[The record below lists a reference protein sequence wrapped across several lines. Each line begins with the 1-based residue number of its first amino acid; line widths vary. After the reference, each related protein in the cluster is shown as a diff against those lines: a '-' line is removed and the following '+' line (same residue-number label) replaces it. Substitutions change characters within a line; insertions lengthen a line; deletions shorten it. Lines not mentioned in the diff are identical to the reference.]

1 MRTRRRFEILWES
14 RLGAWTE
21 DLGAI
26 FARVPRTTGDGW
38 SMRSFPALKNR
49 APVVPGRGLLASL
62 LVHAGAF
69 ALLSHASLTARV
81 EPVVAAAARDDSPI
95 YLDLRV
101 LKELKI
107 LRALPVVT
115 PPGTGGTPGVPGRA
129 PMLPRPTTQEPP
141 QASTATNPK
150 FTIVVNPLK
159 AESRTQAIHQSM
171 APPDLSIK
179 VDQQLPDIVLADGA
193 AAPQKPQVDLQLH
206 QPVAHDPVP
215 DSQSVAPPVIAS
227 DAPQLPVRIA
237 DSVPKPKMPTAYF
250 ASDSLHQPVARAP
263 LPDSK
268 TEAAPAIP
276 SNAPQL
282 PIKIAASAP
291 QPKMPTAY
299 FTSDSLHPV
308 ARAPLPDSQRAAA
321 PDVPSN
327 APQPPIK
334 IAASAPQPKMPTAY
348 FTSDSL
354 RAPHDA
360 GTAAPRKDASADPS
374 PDGGGGIVV
383 MSAQPAPFSQLA
395 TLAQGNRYGAI
406 AIAPS
411 KPGPGSPGGKPNSA
425 SAGGA
430 SGVGAG
436 GDASVGLGP
445 GNSGGGGAGPATPE
459 RASFSAVGGSG
470 GTGGVDANGL
480 LAPVLPAAVFP
491 VTIAPKLRH
500 APLVISAGPMGGG
513 GLDVYGALTCGK
525 VYSIFLAM
533 PGKNWAL
540 QYCAH
545 EASGAPAAATAPP
558 TAGVVQMQAGI
569 VPPTPE
575 QQFDF
580 RRLPV
585 PDKDGDKLIVLQ
597 GMIGADGSVGNVRVF
612 RGVLPEMDA
621 EAAQAFGKWKFK
633 PATRAGA
640 PVVLDVLVGVPASQP
655 ESASAVPSGVEISR

>member
-14 RLGAWTE
+14 RLGAWAE

-26 FARVPRTTGDGW
+26 FARAPRTAGDAW
-38 SMRSFPALKNR
+38 SMRSFPFLKNR
-49 APVVPGRGLLASL
+49 GPLVPARGLLASL
-62 LVHAGAF
+62 LVHTGAF
-69 ALLSHASLTARV
+69 VLLSHASMAARV
-81 EPVVAAAARDDSPI
+81 EPVVAAAARDDAPI
-95 YLDLRV
+95 YLDLRA

-115 PPGTGGTPGVPGRA
+115 PPGPGGAPGVPGRPTVA
-129 PMLPRPTTQEPP
+129 PRPATQDPP
-141 QASTATNPK
+141 QASTATSPK
-150 FTIVVNPLK
+150 FTIIVNPLK
-159 AESRTQAIHQSM
+159 AESRTQVIRQSM
-171 APPDLSIK
+171 APPDLSIN
-179 VDQQLPDIVLADGA
+179 VDQEVPDIVMADGP
-193 AAPQKPQVDLQLH
+193 AAPKPQADLQLH
-206 QPVAHDPVP
+206 QPVARDPVL
-215 DSQSVAPPVIAS
+215 DSQAG
-227 DAPQLPVRIA
+227 
-237 DSVPKPKMPTAYF
+237 
-250 ASDSLHQPVARAP
+250 
-263 LPDSK
+263 
-268 TEAAPAIP
+268 AAPAIP
-276 SNAPQL
+276 SDAPQL
-282 PIKIAASAP
+282 PIKIAASVP

-308 ARAPLPDSQRAAA
+308 ARAPLRDSPAAAA
-321 PDVPSN
+321 PAIPSD
-327 APQPPIK
+327 APQSAIK
-334 IAASAPQPKMPTAY
+334 IAASAPQPKMPAAY

-354 RAPHDA
+354 HAPHDA
-360 GTAAPRKDASADPS
+360 GGAAARKDASADPS
-374 PDGGGGIVV
+374 PDAAGGIVV

-425 SAGGA
+425 GAPAA
-430 SGVGAG
+430 SGAGAG
-436 GDASVGLGP
+436 GDASVGVGA
-445 GNSGGGGAGPATPE
+445 GESGGGGSGPEVAG

-470 GTGGVDANGL
+470 TSGGVDANGL

-491 VTIAPKLRH
+491 VIIAPKLRH
-500 APLVISAGPMGGG
+500 VPLVISAGPMGGG

-525 VYSIFLAM
+525 VYSIFLPM

-545 EASGAPAAATAPP
+545 EASGAPPATAAPA

-569 VPPTPE
+569 VPPSPE

-585 PDKDGDKLIVLQ
+585 PDKDGDKLIILQ
-597 GMIGADGSVGNVRVF
+597 GTIAADGSVGSVRVF

-640 PVVLDVLVGVPASQP
+640 AVALDVLVGVPARQP
-655 ESASAVPSGVEISR
+655 ESASAAPPGVEISR

>member
-14 RLGAWTE
+14 RLGAWAE

-26 FARVPRTTGDGW
+26 FARAPRTAGDAW
-38 SMRSFPALKNR
+38 SMRSFPFLKNR
-49 APVVPGRGLLASL
+49 GPLVPARGLLASL
-62 LVHAGAF
+62 LVHTGAF
-69 ALLSHASLTARV
+69 VLLSHASMAARV
-81 EPVVAAAARDDSPI
+81 EPVVAAAARDDAPI
-95 YLDLRV
+95 YLDLRA

-115 PPGTGGTPGVPGRA
+115 PPGPGGAPGVPGRPTVA
-129 PMLPRPTTQEPP
+129 PRPATQDPP
-141 QASTATNPK
+141 QASTATSPK
-150 FTIVVNPLK
+150 FTIIVNPLK
-159 AESRTQAIHQSM
+159 AESRTQVIRQSM
-171 APPDLSIK
+171 APPDLSIN
-179 VDQQLPDIVLADGA
+179 VDQEVPDIVMADGP
-193 AAPQKPQVDLQLH
+193 AAPKPQADLQLH
-206 QPVAHDPVP
+206 QPVARDPVL
-215 DSQSVAPPVIAS
+215 DSQAG
-227 DAPQLPVRIA
+227 
-237 DSVPKPKMPTAYF
+237 
-250 ASDSLHQPVARAP
+250 
-263 LPDSK
+263 
-268 TEAAPAIP
+268 AAPAIP
-276 SNAPQL
+276 SDAPQL
-282 PIKIAASAP
+282 PIKIAASVPQPKMPTAYFTSDSMHPVARVPVPDSPAAAAPAIPSDAPQLPIKIAASVP

-308 ARAPLPDSQRAAA
+308 ARAPLRDSPAAAA
-321 PDVPSN
+321 PAIPSD
-327 APQPPIK
+327 APQSAIK
-334 IAASAPQPKMPTAY
+334 IAASAPQPKMPAAY

-354 RAPHDA
+354 HAPHDA
-360 GTAAPRKDASADPS
+360 GGAAARKDASADPS
-374 PDGGGGIVV
+374 PDAAGGIVV

-425 SAGGA
+425 GAPAPSGAGAGGDT
-430 SGVGAG
+430 SVGVGAG
-436 GDASVGLGP
+436 K
-445 GNSGGGGAGPATPE
+445 SGGGGGPGPE
-459 RASFSAVGGSG
+459 APGRASFSAVGGSG
-470 GTGGVDANGL
+470 TSGGMDANGL

-491 VTIAPKLRH
+491 VIIAPKLRH

-513 GLDVYGALTCGK
+513 CLDVYGALTCGK

-545 EASGAPAAATAPP
+545 EASGAPPATAAPA
-558 TAGVVQMQAGI
+558 TTGVVQMQAGI
-569 VPPTPE
+569 VPPSPE

-585 PDKDGDKLIVLQ
+585 PDKDGDKLIILQ
-597 GMIGADGSVGNVRVF
+597 GMIAADGSVGSVRVF

-640 PVVLDVLVGVPASQP
+640 AVALDVLVGVPARQP
-655 ESASAVPSGVEISR
+655 ESASATPSGVEISR

>member
-1 MRTRRRFEILWES
+1 LPIK
-14 RLGAWTE
+14 
-21 DLGAI
+21 I
-26 FARVPRTTGDGW
+26 
-38 SMRSFPALKNR
+38 
-49 APVVPGRGLLASL
+49 
-62 LVHAGAF
+62 
-69 ALLSHASLTARV
+69 
-81 EPVVAAAARDDSPI
+81 AA
-95 YLDLRV
+95 
-101 LKELKI
+101 
-107 LRALPVVT
+107 
-115 PPGTGGTPGVPGRA
+115 
-129 PMLPRPTTQEPP
+129 
-141 QASTATNPK
+141 
-150 FTIVVNPLK
+150 
-159 AESRTQAIHQSM
+159 
-171 APPDLSIK
+171 
-179 VDQQLPDIVLADGA
+179 
-193 AAPQKPQVDLQLH
+193 
-206 QPVAHDPVP
+206 
-215 DSQSVAPPVIAS
+215 
-227 DAPQLPVRIA
+227 
-237 DSVPKPKMPTAYF
+237 SVPQPKMPTAYF
-250 ASDSLHQPVARAP
+250 TSDSLHPVARDPLRDSKPEAAPTIPSDAPQLPIKIAASVPQPKMPTAYFTSDSLHQPVARAP

-299 FTSDSLHPV
+299 FTSDSL
-308 ARAPLPDSQRAAA
+308 RAPR
-321 PDVPSN
+321 
-327 APQPPIK
+327 
-334 IAASAPQPKMPTAY
+334 
-348 FTSDSL
+348 
-354 RAPHDA
+354 DA
-360 GTAAPRKDASADPS
+360 GAAAPRKDASADPS
-374 PDGGGGIVV
+374 PDAAGGIVV

-425 SAGGA
+425 GAPAA
-430 SGVGAG
+430 SGAGAG
-436 GDASVGLGP
+436 GDASVGAGT
-445 GNSGGGGAGPATPE
+445 GNSGGGGAGPELPQ

-470 GTGGVDANGL
+470 TSGGVDANGL

-525 VYSIFLAM
+525 VYSIFLSM

-545 EASGAPAAATAPP
+545 EASGAPATAAPA
-558 TAGVVQMQAGI
+558 TAGVVQMRAGI

-585 PDKDGDKLIVLQ
+585 PDKDGDKLIILQ
-597 GMIGADGSVGNVRVF
+597 GMIGADGSVGSVRVF

-633 PATRAGA
+633 PATRGGA
-640 PVVLDVLVGVPASQP
+640 PVVLDVLVGVPARQP
-655 ESASAVPSGVEISR
+655 ESAGAAPSGVEISR

>member
-14 RLGAWTE
+14 RLGAWAE

-26 FARVPRTTGDGW
+26 FARAPRTAGDAW
-38 SMRSFPALKNR
+38 SMRSFPFLKNR
-49 APVVPGRGLLASL
+49 GPLVPARGLLASL
-62 LVHAGAF
+62 LVHTGAF
-69 ALLSHASLTARV
+69 VLLSHASMAARV
-81 EPVVAAAARDDSPI
+81 EPVVAAAARDDAPI
-95 YLDLRV
+95 YLDLRA

-115 PPGTGGTPGVPGRA
+115 PPGPGGAPGVPGRPTVA
-129 PMLPRPTTQEPP
+129 PRPATQDPP
-141 QASTATNPK
+141 QASTATSPK
-150 FTIVVNPLK
+150 FTIIVNPLK
-159 AESRTQAIHQSM
+159 AESRTQVIRQSM
-171 APPDLSIK
+171 APPDLSIN
-179 VDQQLPDIVLADGA
+179 VDQEVPDIVMADGP
-193 AAPQKPQVDLQLH
+193 AAPKPQADLQLH
-206 QPVAHDPVP
+206 QPVARDPVL
-215 DSQSVAPPVIAS
+215 DSQAG
-227 DAPQLPVRIA
+227 
-237 DSVPKPKMPTAYF
+237 
-250 ASDSLHQPVARAP
+250 
-263 LPDSK
+263 
-268 TEAAPAIP
+268 AAPAIP
-276 SNAPQL
+276 SDAPQL
-282 PIKIAASAP
+282 PIKIAASVPQPKMPTAYFTSDSMHPVARVPVPDSPAAAAPAIPSDAPQLPIKIAASVP

-308 ARAPLPDSQRAAA
+308 ARAPLRDSPAAAA
-321 PDVPSN
+321 PAIPSD
-327 APQPPIK
+327 APQSAIK
-334 IAASAPQPKMPTAY
+334 IAASAPQPKMPAAY

-354 RAPHDA
+354 HAPHDA
-360 GTAAPRKDASADPS
+360 GGAAARKDASADPS
-374 PDGGGGIVV
+374 PDAAGGIVV

-411 KPGPGSPGGKPNSA
+411 KPGPGSPGGKPNSTDA
-425 SAGGA
+425 PAPSGA
-430 SGVGAG
+430 GAG
-436 GDASVGLGP
+436 GDASVGVGA
-445 GNSGGGGAGPATPE
+445 GKSGGGGAGPELPQ

-470 GTGGVDANGL
+470 TSGGVDANGL

-491 VTIAPKLRH
+491 VIIAPKLRH

-545 EASGAPAAATAPP
+545 EASGAPPATAAPA
-558 TAGVVQMQAGI
+558 TTGVVQMQAGI
-569 VPPTPE
+569 VPPSPE

-585 PDKDGDKLIVLQ
+585 PDKDGDKLIILQ
-597 GMIGADGSVGNVRVF
+597 GMIAADGSVGSVRVF

-640 PVVLDVLVGVPASQP
+640 AVALDVLVGVPARQP
-655 ESASAVPSGVEISR
+655 ESASAAPSGVEISR

>member
-1 MRTRRRFEILWES
+1 MRTRRRFEILWEP
-14 RLGAWTE
+14 RLGAWAE

-26 FARVPRTTGDGW
+26 FARVPRTAGDAW
-38 SMRSFPALKNR
+38 SMRSFPSLKR
-49 APVVPGRGLLASL
+49 GGSLAPARGLLASL

-69 ALLSHASLTARV
+69 VLLSHASMAARV
-81 EPVVAAAARDDSPI
+81 EPVVAAAAPDDAPI
-95 YLDLRV
+95 YLDLRA

-115 PPGTGGTPGVPGRA
+115 PPGPGGTPGVPGRA
-129 PMLPRPTTQEPP
+129 AVAPRPATQDPP
-141 QASTATNPK
+141 QGSTATSPK
-150 FTIVVNPLK
+150 FTIIVNPLK

-179 VDQQLPDIVLADGA
+179 VDQQLPDIVLADGP
-193 AAPQKPQVDLQLH
+193 AAPKPQVDLQLH
-206 QPVAHDPVP
+206 QPVARDPVL
-215 DSQSVAPPVIAS
+215 DSQAA
-227 DAPQLPVRIA
+227 
-237 DSVPKPKMPTAYF
+237 
-250 ASDSLHQPVARAP
+250 
-263 LPDSK
+263 
-268 TEAAPAIP
+268 AAPAIP
-276 SNAPQL
+276 SDAPQL
-282 PIKIAASAP
+282 PIKIAASVP

-299 FTSDSLHPV
+299 FTSDSLHPMV
-308 ARAPLPDSQRAAA
+308 RAPLPDSQAATA
-321 PDVPSN
+321 PAIPSD
-327 APQPPIK
+327 APQLPIK
-334 IAASAPQPKMPTAY
+334 IAASVPQPKMPTAYFTPDSLHPMARAPVPDSQAAAAPAIPSDAPQLPIKIAASVPQPKMPTAY

-354 RAPHDA
+354 HAPHDA
-360 GTAAPRKDASADPS
+360 GAAAPRKDVSADPS
-374 PDGGGGIVV
+374 PDAAGGIVV

-425 SAGGA
+425 GAPAA
-430 SGVGAG
+430 SGAGAG
-436 GDASVGLGP
+436 GDASVGVGA
-445 GNSGGGGAGPATPE
+445 GESGGGGSGPEVAG

-470 GTGGVDANGL
+470 TSGGVDANGL

-491 VTIAPKLRH
+491 VIIAPKLRH
-500 APLVISAGPMGGG
+500 VPLVISAGPMGGG

-525 VYSIFLAM
+525 VYSIFLPM
-533 PGKNWAL
+533 PGRNWAL

-545 EASGAPAAATAPP
+545 EASGAPPATAAPA

-569 VPPTPE
+569 VPPSPE

-585 PDKDGDKLIVLQ
+585 PDKDGDKLIILQ
-597 GMIGADGSVGNVRVF
+597 GTIAADGSVGSVRVF

-640 PVVLDVLVGVPASQP
+640 AVALDVLVGVPARQP
-655 ESASAVPSGVEISR
+655 ESASAAPPGVEISR

>member
-14 RLGAWTE
+14 RLGAWAE

-26 FARVPRTTGDGW
+26 FARAPRTAGDAW
-38 SMRSFPALKNR
+38 SMRSFPFLKNR
-49 APVVPGRGLLASL
+49 GPLVPARGLLASL
-62 LVHAGAF
+62 LVHTGAF
-69 ALLSHASLTARV
+69 VLLSHASMAARV
-81 EPVVAAAARDDSPI
+81 EPVVAAAARDDAPI
-95 YLDLRV
+95 YLDLRA

-115 PPGTGGTPGVPGRA
+115 PPGPGGAPGVPGRPTVA
-129 PMLPRPTTQEPP
+129 PRPATQDPP
-141 QASTATNPK
+141 QASTATSPK
-150 FTIVVNPLK
+150 FTIIVNPLK
-159 AESRTQAIHQSM
+159 AESRTQVIRQSM
-171 APPDLSIK
+171 APPDLSIN
-179 VDQQLPDIVLADGA
+179 VDQEVPDIVMADGP
-193 AAPQKPQVDLQLH
+193 AAPKPQADLQLH
-206 QPVAHDPVP
+206 QPVARDPVL
-215 DSQSVAPPVIAS
+215 DSQAG
-227 DAPQLPVRIA
+227 
-237 DSVPKPKMPTAYF
+237 
-250 ASDSLHQPVARAP
+250 
-263 LPDSK
+263 
-268 TEAAPAIP
+268 AAPAIP
-276 SNAPQL
+276 SDAPQL
-282 PIKIAASAP
+282 PIKIAASVPQPKMPTAYFTSDSMHPVARVPVPDSPAAAAPAIPSDAPQLPIKIAASVP

-308 ARAPLPDSQRAAA
+308 ARAPLRDSPAAAA
-321 PDVPSN
+321 PAIPSD
-327 APQPPIK
+327 APQSAIK
-334 IAASAPQPKMPTAY
+334 IAASAPQPKMPAAY

-354 RAPHDA
+354 HAPHDA
-360 GTAAPRKDASADPS
+360 GGAAARKDASADPS
-374 PDGGGGIVV
+374 PDAAGGIVV

-411 KPGPGSPGGKPNSA
+411 KPGPGSPGGKPNSTDA
-425 SAGGA
+425 PAPSGA
-430 SGVGAG
+430 GAG
-436 GDASVGLGP
+436 GDASVGVGA
-445 GNSGGGGAGPATPE
+445 GKSGGGGAGPELPQ

-470 GTGGVDANGL
+470 TSGGVDANGL

-525 VYSIFLAM
+525 VYSIFLSM

-545 EASGAPAAATAPP
+545 EASGAPPATAAPA
-558 TAGVVQMQAGI
+558 TTGVVQMQAGI
-569 VPPTPE
+569 VPPSPE

-585 PDKDGDKLIVLQ
+585 PDKDGDKLIILQ
-597 GMIGADGSVGNVRVF
+597 GMIAADGSVGSVRVF

-640 PVVLDVLVGVPASQP
+640 AVALDVLVGVPARQP
-655 ESASAVPSGVEISR
+655 ESASATPSGVEISR

>member
-14 RLGAWTE
+14 RLGAWAE

-26 FARVPRTTGDGW
+26 FARVPRTTGDAW
-38 SMRSFPALKNR
+38 SMRSFPGLKKR
-49 APVVPGRGLLASL
+49 ASLAPARGLLASL
-62 LVHAGAF
+62 LMHVGAF
-69 ALLSHASLTARV
+69 VLLSHASMAARV
-81 EPVVAAAARDDSPI
+81 EPVVAAAAPDDAPI
-95 YLDLRV
+95 YLDLRA

-107 LRALPVVT
+107 LRALPVVK
-115 PPGTGGTPGVPGRA
+115 PGGPGGMPGVAARA
-129 PMLPRPTTQEPP
+129 AVAPHPTAQDPP
-141 QASTATNPK
+141 QASTWTSPK
-150 FTIVVNPLK
+150 FTIIVNPLK
-159 AESRTQAIHQSM
+159 AESHTQAIRQSM

-179 VDQQLPDIVLADGA
+179 VDQQLPDIVLADGPG
-193 AAPQKPQVDLQLH
+193 APPKPQVDLQLH
-206 QPVAHDPVP
+206 QPVARD
-215 DSQSVAPPVIAS
+215 
-227 DAPQLPVRIA
+227 
-237 DSVPKPKMPTAYF
+237 
-250 ASDSLHQPVARAP
+250 P
-263 LPDSK
+263 LPDSQAA
-268 TEAAPAIP
+268 AAPSVP
-276 SNAPQL
+276 SDAPQL
-282 PIKIAASAP
+282 PIKIAASVPQPKMPTSYFTSDSLHPVARAPLPDSQAAAAPSVPSDAPQLPIKIAASVP

-308 ARAPLPDSQRAAA
+308 ARAPLPDSKAAAA
-321 PDVPSN
+321 PTIPSD
-327 APQPPIK
+327 APQLPIK
-334 IAASAPQPKMPTAY
+334 TAASVPQPKMPTAY

-354 RAPHDA
+354 HAPHDA
-360 GTAAPRKDASADPS
+360 GAAVPRKDASADPS
-374 PDGGGGIVV
+374 PDTAGSIVV

-411 KPGPGSPGGKPNSA
+411 KPGLGSPGGKPNSA
-425 SAGGA
+425 GA
-430 SGVGAG
+430 PAASGAG
-436 GDASVGLGP
+436 GGGDTSVGVGT
-445 GNSGGGGAGPATPE
+445 GKSGGGGAGPEAPG

-470 GTGGVDANGL
+470 TSGGVDANGL

-491 VTIAPKLRH
+491 VIIAPKLRH

-533 PGKNWAL
+533 PGRNWAL

-545 EASGAPAAATAPP
+545 EASGAPPANTVPA

-569 VPPTPE
+569 VPPSPE

-585 PDKDGDKLIVLQ
+585 PDKDGDKLIILQ
-597 GMIGADGSVGNVRVF
+597 GMIAADGSVGSVRVF

-640 PVVLDVLVGVPASQP
+640 AVALDVLVGVPARQP
-655 ESASAVPSGVEISR
+655 ESASATPSGVEISR